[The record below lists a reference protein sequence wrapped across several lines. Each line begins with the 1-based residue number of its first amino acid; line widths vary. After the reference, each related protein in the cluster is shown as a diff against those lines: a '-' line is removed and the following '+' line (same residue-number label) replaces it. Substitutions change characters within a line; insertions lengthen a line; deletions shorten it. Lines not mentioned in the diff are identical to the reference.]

1 MSARSTGFFC
11 FRSLEARD
19 SRPEGLLLYK
29 VYNLAAINNLTVC
42 FAKASIGKEIRRP
55 LHVTVIMTVLRTTSQ
70 PASSLCSQTVRTSM
84 PGSLPCSLT
93 ATAAAWLYP

>member
-42 FAKASIGKEIRRP
+42 FAKASIGKEIRRW
-55 LHVTVIMTVLRTTSQ
+55 LHVTVIITVLSATSSQ
-70 PASSLCSQTVRTSM
+70 PAVQQSCSLCSQTVRTSTA
-84 PGSLPCSLT
+84 GSLPAL
-93 ATAAAWLYP
+93 